1 MTCDALSSYND
12 DLVESNQAINQIW
25 DLATDLEVPIRPES
39 ERRQKK
45 AAMLK
50 LIDEL
55 R

>member
-1 MTCDALSSYND
+1 MSQT
-12 DLVESNQAINQIW
+12 
-25 DLATDLEVPIRPES
+25 ATGRYEMVVLFRPES